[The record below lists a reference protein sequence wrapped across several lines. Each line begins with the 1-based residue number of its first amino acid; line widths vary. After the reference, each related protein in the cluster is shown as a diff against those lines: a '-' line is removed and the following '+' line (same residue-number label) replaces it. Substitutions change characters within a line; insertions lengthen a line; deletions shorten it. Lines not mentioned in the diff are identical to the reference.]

1 MKKQP
6 NFFSLLNRF
15 FLFLLLGFSGSAL
28 AQESTTAAPAK
39 SKKVRNH
46 SFYFTWGY
54 NAETYTR
61 SDLHVSQPGL
71 GNDYTLHNVEAHDHK
86 GWDKGIFNQELSIP
100 QYSYRIGW
108 MFDEARGWGLEINFD
123 HTKYII
129 SDGQTARLTGT
140 LGDANKQ
147 VDTQIVFSQQ
157 NGFSYYLNNG
167 ANFFLLNLVKRLPV
181 WENKRQT
188 LRFDLLGKAG
198 IGPVVPHVE
207 NTLFG
212 KANTPH
218 FQIGGWNMGAEVD
231 AQVTAYKRV
240 FLEAGIKGDYAR
252 YSGLRIHEGT
262 ARQAFGSFIMYM
274 GLGVKF

>member
-1 MKKQP
+1 MK
-6 NFFSLLNRF
+6 NAFTLSL
-15 FLFLLLGFSGSAL
+15 LFLLCGSAF
-28 AQESTTAAPAK
+28 AQETASLPAK
-39 SKKVRNH
+39 TKKPRNH

-54 NAETYTR
+54 NAESYTR
-61 SDLHVSQPGL
+61 SDLHVAQPGL
-71 GNDYTLHNVEAHDHK
+71 GNDYTLHNVSGHDHK
-86 GWDKGIFNQELSIP
+86 GWDKGIFNQALTIP

-108 MFDEARGWGLEINFD
+108 MFDEKRGWGLEINFD

-140 LGDANKQ
+140 LNGEST
-147 VDTQIVFSQQ
+147 VDTNIVFSKQ

-167 ANFFLLNLVKRLPV
+167 ANFFLLNLVKRVPV

-188 LRFDLLGKAG
+188 LRFDVLGKAG
-198 IGPVVPHVE
+198 VGPVVPHVE

-212 KANTPH
+212 KANDPH

-240 FLEAGIKGDYAR
+240 FLEFGMKGDYAR
-252 YSGLRIHEGT
+252 YSGLRIYEGT
-262 ARQAFGSFIMYM
+262 AQQAFGSFIMYL